1 MSKLHLSFIDSLLQW
16 KSSADITG
24 VVRMSIHMHARAA
37 RFFLPSMALLCLLL
51 AGCGFSQGAPG
62 HTFQGKLSL
71 LQVPAPYSLPG
82 QIVLGPDGNLWFP
95 AVAYGNFTTDKP
107 SGAIGQLTT
116 SGKFRLFPM
125 PKANS
130 YPLAI
135 AFGRDGK
142 LWFSAFQGN
151 GQLAPNVDQAP
162 RFSGG
167 YSEFGQMSQDG
178 RFHLFT
184 LPSSTISPRSIAV
197 GADGNLWFTDTGA
210 GSNDAWVN
218 KIGRLTPSGAFSEFP
233 LTLRKATDFI
243 NLLIAGPDGNL
254 WFSIDS
260 ELPDYSVFG
269 EMGRITPQGTV
280 TIFTLGKFV
289 EPRDMTVGPD
299 NNIWF
304 SSGGLIGRITMK
316 GQLHLSNP
324 DPQNRSNYMSSSGIT
339 SGSDGALWFATVNV
353 AVGRVTTSGT
363 FKFYPFPPNI
373 NFDNGGSSLDIGNL
387 RGIVTGTDGT
397 LWLTNDAQ
405 IGHFV

>member
-1 MSKLHLSFIDSLLQW
+1 MSKLHLSFIDSFLQW
-16 KSSADITG
+16 KSSDEGLG
-24 VVRMSIHMHARAA
+24 VVRMSMHMRKQAA
-37 RFFLPSMALLCLLL
+37 RFFLPSIALLCLLL

-62 HTFQGKLSL
+62 RTFQGKLNL

-82 QIVLGPDGNLWFP
+82 QIVLGPDGNLWIP
-95 AVAYGNFTTDKP
+95 AVAYGNFTNDK
-107 SGAIGQLTT
+107 
-116 SGKFRLFPM
+116 
-125 PKANS
+125 
-130 YPLAI
+130 
-135 AFGRDGK
+135 
-142 LWFSAFQGN
+142 
-151 GQLAPNVDQAP
+151 LAPNVDQAP

-167 YSEFGQMSQDG
+167 YSEFGQMSQDSK
-178 RFHLFT
+178 FHLFA

-254 WFSIDS
+254 WFSIDN
-260 ELPDYSVFG
+260 ELPDYSAFG
-269 EMGRITPQGTV
+269 EMGRITPQGAV

-304 SSGGLIGRITMK
+304 SSGGLIGRIAMK
-316 GQLHLSNP
+316 GQLHLFNP

-353 AVGRVTTSGT
+353 TVGRVTTDGT
-363 FKFYPFPPNI
+363 FKFYPFPPTT

-387 RGIVTGTDGT
+387 RGIVTGADGT

>member
-1 MSKLHLSFIDSLLQW
+1 MSKLHLSFIDSFLQW
-16 KSSADITG
+16 KSSDEGLG
-24 VVRMSIHMHARAA
+24 VVRMSIHMRKRAA
-37 RFFLPSMALLCLLL
+37 RFFLPSIALLCLLL

-62 HTFQGKLSL
+62 RTFQGKLNL

-82 QIVLGPDGNLWFP
+82 QIVLGPDGNLWIP

-107 SGAIGQLTT
+107 SGAIGQLTP

-151 GQLAPNVDQAP
+151 GKLAPNVDQAP

-167 YSEFGQMSQDG
+167 YSEFGQMSQDSK
-178 RFHLFT
+178 FHLFA

-218 KIGRLTPSGAFSEFP
+218 KIGSLTPSGAFSEFP

-243 NLLIAGPDGNL
+243 NLLIAGPDGN
-254 WFSIDS
+254 
-260 ELPDYSVFG
+260 
-269 EMGRITPQGTV
+269 
-280 TIFTLGKFV
+280 
-289 EPRDMTVGPD
+289 
-299 NNIWF
+299 IWF

-316 GQLHLSNP
+316 GQLHLFNP

-353 AVGRVTTSGT
+353 AVGRVTTDGT
-363 FKFYPFPPNI
+363 FKFYPFPPTT

-387 RGIVTGTDGT
+387 RGIVTGADGT

-405 IGHFV
+405 IGHF